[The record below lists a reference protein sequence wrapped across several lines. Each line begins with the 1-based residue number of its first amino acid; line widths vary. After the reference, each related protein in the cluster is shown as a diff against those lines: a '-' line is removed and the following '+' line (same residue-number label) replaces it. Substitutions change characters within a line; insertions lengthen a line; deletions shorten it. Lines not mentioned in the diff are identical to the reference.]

1 MGTLSAIVSRA
12 RHDARE
18 IAKEKGHPE
27 VTPDHLVLALLRRP
41 DDMSLRVLLRSVGI
55 DVGQMILLLDQTMDA
70 YTSESKGQI
79 QSDDPCDGQDLLR
92 VLGRAESFAR
102 SRVAAQEVR
111 STDIM
116 VAICDEHFSV
126 AAKYIHDLGRNRA
139 HLVDFLQNGRSM
151 AEGEKTASKSE
162 GKQEEIDYLADFTVN
177 LNKLAAEGKLDPMI
191 GRESELRQAVKI
203 LQRRRKNNP
212 VLLGEP
218 GVGKTAIVEGLAQRI
233 IADEVPA
240 SLKNRIVRALDLPA
254 MVAGTKYRGDF
265 EARMKGVLK
274 AVQEDGRTILFIDEM
289 HTIMG
294 AGAASSGPMDAANIL
309 KPALARGDISV
320 IGATTYDEY
329 RQHIGK
335 DGAFARRFGTVMVG
349 EPSADEAVEIIMG
362 LRDKFAEHHGLD
374 IGRDAVEAAVKLSE
388 RYIMDRHLPDKA
400 IDLIDDACSEQRL
413 RPDGDRIINAAHIEA
428 QIEETLGRK
437 GRKVVGNEI
446 DNLRALKP
454 GLKSE
459 IMGQDP
465 AIDHL
470 VSAYYR
476 DAAGLGDHRGRKP
489 VGSFLFDGP
498 AGVGKTETALV
509 LADRLGLDLIRI
521 DMTEYME
528 RHSVARLTGAPPGYV
543 GYDEGGIL
551 TDAVAR
557 KPRCVLL
564 LDEIDKA
571 HADVQNIML
580 QIMDHGRLNDS
591 QGKEVDFSQVV
602 LIMTSNAGAHGVQ
615 APPPKQGI
623 GFTAAAPAQRDAE
636 GKVIAPGLRDSF
648 SLPFLSRVTIVDYK
662 PLPRDAVARIADKF
676 LGNLQ
681 AQLTERHQVAM
692 NSTPALR
699 DQVVRAF
706 SPDLGARTMDDFIR
720 DQIKTPLSEAVLF
733 GDLPKGGRVN
743 IDYDPTTRQVRF
755 DFAAAAA
762 ADNDNHPAAPIV
774 KTRRRRKADAGL
786 PPPEA
791 A

>member
-1 MGTLSAIVSRA
+1 MGSFSAIVSRA

-18 IAKEKGHPE
+18 IAKEKGHLE
-27 VTPDHLVLALLRRP
+27 VTPDHLVLALLRRA
-41 DDMSLRVLLRSVGI
+41 DDMNLQVLLRSVGI
-55 DVGQMILLLDQTMDA
+55 DTGQMILLLDQTMDA
-70 YTSESKGQI
+70 YTSESKGQS
-79 QSDDPCDGQDLLR
+79 QPEAPYDSQDLLR
-92 VLGRAESFAR
+92 VLSRAESFAR

-111 STDIM
+111 STDVM
-116 VAICDEHFSV
+116 VAICDEQFSV
-126 AAKYIHDLGRNRA
+126 AAKYIHDIGRNRA
-139 HLVDFLQNGRSM
+139 HLVDFLQNGRSPGG
-151 AEGEKTASKSE
+151 GEKTAPKGD
-162 GKQEEIDYLADFTVN
+162 GKQEETDYLAEFTVN

-191 GRESELRQAVKI
+191 GRETELRQAVKI

-233 IADEVPA
+233 IADDVPA

-294 AGAASSGPMDAANIL
+294 AGAASSGPMDASNIL

-335 DGAFARRFGTVMVG
+335 DGAFARRFGTVMVA
-349 EPSADEAVEIIMG
+349 EPSPEDAVEIIMG

-413 RPDGDRIINAAHIEA
+413 RPDGARLINAAHIEA

-446 DNLRALKP
+446 ENLRALKP

-459 IMGQDP
+459 IMGQDS

-521 DMTEYME
+521 DMSEYME
-528 RHSVARLTGAPPGYV
+528 KHSVSKLTGAAPGYV
-543 GYDEGGIL
+543 GYDEGGVL

-571 HADVQNIML
+571 HPDVQNVML
-580 QIMDHGRLNDS
+580 QVMDHGRLTDA

-615 APPPKQGI
+615 SPPPKQGI
-623 GFTAAAPAQRDAE
+623 GFTAAATVERDAE
-636 GKVIAPGLRDSF
+636 GKAIAPGLRDAF

-662 PLPRDAVARIADKF
+662 HLPRDVLVQIADKF

-681 AQLTERHQVAM
+681 LQLAERHNIAM
-692 NSTPALR
+692 CSTSALR
-699 DQVVRAF
+699 DQVARAF

-743 IDYDPTTRQVRF
+743 IDYDPQKRQVRF

-762 ADNDNHPAAPIV
+762 DNDNSPATPVV
-774 KTRRRRKADAGL
+774 KTRRRRKADVG
-786 PPPEA
+786 PPAPEA